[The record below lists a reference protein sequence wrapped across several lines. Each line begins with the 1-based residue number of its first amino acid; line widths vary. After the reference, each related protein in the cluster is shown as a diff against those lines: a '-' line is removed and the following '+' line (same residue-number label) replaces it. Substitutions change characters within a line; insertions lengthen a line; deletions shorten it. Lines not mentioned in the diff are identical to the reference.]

1 MKRKKRKRLAINEET
16 LWIPWNGEGERQ
28 LTFNETQ
35 WIIGKIVE
43 ERGSADPE
51 ECRRQLLEAKGK
63 LQTILSFTSVLVKV
77 KGGSFQMGNVENDS
91 EEYSEEKP
99 VHTVT
104 LTYDYWIGKYEV
116 TFNECDAYCASTGK
130 SKPSDEEWGRGTR
143 PVMNVSWFDAIGYC
157 NWLSERE
164 GIKKAY
170 DSQGNLLDKSGKVTT
185 DITNVE
191 GHRLPTEAEWEYAA
205 RGGQNSKGYKYAGSN
220 DLNEVGWYWQNSGD
234 KWLPGTDNDW
244 DEDKIKANKNKTRL
258 VGEKK
263 PNELGLY
270 DMSGNVWE
278 WCHDWYGGYSS
289 VTQTNPVGPSSG
301 AYRVNRGGSWYD
313 FAQGCRAAYRGC
325 STPTFSNFNLGFRVS
340 RTVF

>member
-205 RGGQNSKGYKYAGSN
+205 RGGQNSRGYKYAGSN
-220 DLNEVGWYWQNSGD
+220 DLNEVGWYDGNS
-234 KWLPGTDNDW
+234 
-244 DEDKIKANKNKTRL
+244 DEKTHP

-278 WCHDWYGGYSS
+278 WCHDWYGNYRSAA
-289 VTQTNPVGPSSG
+289 QTNPTGPSSG
-301 AYRVNRGGSWYD
+301 AFGAYRVIRGGSWKHN
-313 FAQGCRAAYRGC
+313 AQYCRAAGRYYY
-325 STPTFSNFNLGFRVS
+325 TPTYSYYYLGFRLS